1 MSKIRIYE
9 LAKQLGV
16 ANKDLVAKINSIGI
30 EAKSH
35 MAMLTEEE
43 AAKVT
48 ALYQPKKEE
57 PKKDAPKKSETP
69 HQKPQQPRPP
79 RKPAPQQT
87 AGDEL
92 PEDAQN
98 ELSSDGEGAPRRRR
112 RSGGRRRRKPNG
124 ENGAP
129 EQNSGEE

>member
-43 AAKVT
+43 AAKLREYASKHDMTITQVLQRGIDMQY
-48 ALYQPKKEE
+48 AM
-57 PKKDAPKKSETP
+57 D
-69 HQKPQQPRPP
+69 
-79 RKPAPQQT
+79 KPA
-87 AGDEL
+87 E
-92 PEDAQN
+92 
-98 ELSSDGEGAPRRRR
+98 
-112 RSGGRRRRKPNG
+112 
-124 ENGAP
+124 
-129 EQNSGEE
+129 

>member
-35 MAMLTEEE
+35 MAMLTEEG

-98 ELSSDGEGAPRRRR
+98 ELSPDGEGAPRRRR
-112 RSGGRRRRKPNG
+112 RRGGRRRRKPNG